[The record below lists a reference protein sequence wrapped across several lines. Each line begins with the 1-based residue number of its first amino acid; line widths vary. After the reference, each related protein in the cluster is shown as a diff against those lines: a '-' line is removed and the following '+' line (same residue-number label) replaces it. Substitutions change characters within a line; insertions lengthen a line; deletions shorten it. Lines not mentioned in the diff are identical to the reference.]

1 MDQLQ
6 RSLMLQ
12 QQNAQLLAS
21 SVGASSNVVQLP
33 FQQQQLQPLDPL
45 LQHTLQARQQ
55 LQLQGLP
62 PPRMNSTGMASAN
75 VAAAQP
81 TRHEESKD
89 EEQSE
94 PEDDSGGD

>member
-12 QQNAQLLAS
+12 QQNDQLLAS
-21 SVGASSNVVQLP
+21 PLGASSSLQLP

-62 PPRMNSTGMASAN
+62 PPRINSTSAN
-75 VAAAQP
+75 VAARSAW
-81 TRHEESKD
+81 REEGTD

-94 PEDDSGGD
+94 PEDERDTS